1 MDTEQAKKL
10 FSDCLAHKGLRHT
23 MQRDIIL
30 NCFLAVGGHITA
42 DDLYGEIRKISPDI
56 GIATVHRT
64 LKLLCEIGIAEE
76 IKIGNDKTRYE
87 QQVGRTHHDHLIC
100 TRCLE
105 LTEVHDN
112 RIETLQDKLAQANG
126 FIPVRHKLEIYGL
139 CKKCK

>member
-1 MDTEQAKKL
+1 
-10 FSDCLAHKGLRHT
+10 